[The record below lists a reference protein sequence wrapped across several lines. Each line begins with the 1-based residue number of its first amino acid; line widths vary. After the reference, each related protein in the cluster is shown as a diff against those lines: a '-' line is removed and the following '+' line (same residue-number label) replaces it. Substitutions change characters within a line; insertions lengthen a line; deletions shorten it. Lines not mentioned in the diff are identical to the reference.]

1 MSPSPDC
8 KILSIPYDISRRR
21 VASRQSP
28 RELSRLAS
36 LCEKV
41 KRRARRRVFISPL
54 ARAKT
59 EAFERRSSPPRCSLS
74 AHRSRARAFSLLV
87 PASRKRQ
94 TRSSVSV
101 PIASRESFTIARA
114 RRARASVRSSAARA
128 DTATARSSPSHLDDD
143 ERSPE
148 LIERQRHG
156 SVARAAGLIV
166 RRRRRRSIG
175 RSIGRSI
182 DRPLGL
188 VDWFVYIVY
197 ICRLQPSTS
206 ATGVVYDPS
215 DQRTGH
221 DLY

>member
-1 MSPSPDC
+1 M
-8 KILSIPYDISRRR
+8 
-21 VASRQSP
+21 
-28 RELSRLAS
+28 
-36 LCEKV
+36 
-41 KRRARRRVFISPL
+41 

-74 AHRSRARAFSLLV
+74 EHRSRACAFSLLV

-156 SVARAAGLIV
+156 SVAGRRADCAASSTTIDRSTDRPTAGAAG
-166 RRRRRRSIG
+166 
-175 RSIGRSI
+175 
-182 DRPLGL
+182 
-188 VDWFVYIVY
+188 WFTYSTVVVFY
-197 ICRLQPSTS
+197 RLQTIRTS
-206 ATGVVYDPS
+206 ATDVVYDAKIIKRRILLVLMCV
-215 DQRTGH
+215 DVC
-221 DLY
+221 

>member
-21 VASRQSP
+21 VASRQSS

-74 AHRSRARAFSLLV
+74 EHRSRARAFSLLV

-156 SVARAAGLIV
+156 SVAGRRADCAASSTTIDRSTDRPTAGAAG
-166 RRRRRRSIG
+166 
-175 RSIGRSI
+175 
-182 DRPLGL
+182 
-188 VDWFVYIVY
+188 WFTYCSV
-197 ICRLQPSTS
+197 LPSTNNTYVS
-206 ATGVVYDPS
+206 Y
-215 DQRTGH
+215 RRC
-221 DLY
+221 LRC